1 MTRQQYAKYE
11 AAVAYN
17 LKGLEFVSTGACPG
31 CDECGLS
38 DNPSDHDRECA
49 DEGGFSW
56 RECEACGSSLG
67 GNRYPAHART
77 KDGALLHFEVCE
89 DCLMYLNYGQL
100 DDMSMMEME
109 SETAE

>member
-1 MTRQQYAKYE
+1 MTKSEYARYQ
-11 AAVAYN
+11 AAAERN
-17 LKGLEFVSTGACPG
+17 LEGLEFVSTGACPG

-38 DNPSDHDRECA
+38 ESPTEHERGCA

-56 RECEACGSSLG
+56 SSCEACGSTLG
-67 GNRYPAHART
+67 GSRYPAHGRD
-77 KDGALLHFEVCE
+77 KNGDLLHFEVCE

-109 SETAE
+109 RETAE